1 MKNLKF
7 HIAAIVPAMLATPA
21 VLANDSISADI
32 AGNYSDAN
40 WALINTASQPY
51 QPGSRIFE
59 DISSRYF
66 DANWI
71 AIGSNDKSHHALTV
85 TQADIVITL
94 EQGED

>member
-1 MKNLKF
+1 MKNLKL

-21 VLANDSISADI
+21 VLATDSIGVDI
-32 AGNYSDAN
+32 ARNYSDAN

-71 AIGSNDKSHHALTV
+71 VISSNGKSHHAFEV
-85 TQADIVITL
+85 TQADIVLTL
-94 EQGED
+94 ERGED